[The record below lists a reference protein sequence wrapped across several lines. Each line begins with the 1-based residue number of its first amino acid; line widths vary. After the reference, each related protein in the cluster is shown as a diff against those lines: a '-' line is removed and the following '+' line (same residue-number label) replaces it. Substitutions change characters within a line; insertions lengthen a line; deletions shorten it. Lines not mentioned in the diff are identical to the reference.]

1 MAKKLKFKV
10 GRIDT
15 KFQKSEKNLTL
26 QIQQSFYQKKSDRY
40 KKFFEKLMVLKLN
53 AKVFKNILKLSK
65 NCKKIFFKI
74 PLLEIISFLGN
85 QRKLFKRSQ
94 KSMKK
99 CPVF

>member
-15 KFQKSEKNLTL
+15 KFQKSNKNLTF

-53 AKVFKNILKLSK
+53 VKVFKNILKLSK
-65 NCKKIFFKI
+65 NCKNFF
-74 PLLEIISFLGN
+74 F
-85 QRKLFKRSQ
+85 
-94 KSMKK
+94 
-99 CPVF
+99 